1 MPPSKTFDRYQELRQ
16 YVGWTDADT
25 RLVQQAAAAAR
36 PHFAELIDDFYDA
49 IQSNPTTAKTI
60 TGGIPQI
67 HQLKGTLLCWL
78 EDLFSGNYDEA
89 YVLRR
94 WQIGMRHVRIGLDQ
108 AYTNAAIA
116 RLRQGLLSALH
127 CGLQLRS
134 PDKLAALRAID
145 KLLDLELAIINDA
158 YHTEYVGWHNRQER
172 ERRLHAERLA
182 AIGETMAGLVHESR
196 NMLQRCRACL
206 EMLEVDVADRP
217 AALNLV
223 ERIRHAQDDLHQ
235 LFEEVREYAAPLKL
249 DCRDCE
255 IAPVWQKAWNELTA
269 LEPEKKI
276 RLVEVVQP
284 EHLHASIDRFTLGQ
298 VFRNVFENAIQAS
311 PPAGQVKV
319 CCQLVPVDGRS
330 DVQILIGDQG
340 PGIPPQDREQVL
352 EPFFTTKIKGTG
364 LGLAIARRI
373 IESHGGRIEVLCAPK
388 GALIQIQIPQVQHES
403 IADCS
408 R

>member
-1 MPPSKTFDRYQELRQ
+1 MPTSKAYRRYQELRH
-16 YVGWTDADT
+16 YVGWTDADS
-25 RLVQQAAAAAR
+25 RLVQRAAATAR
-36 PHFAELIDDFYDA
+36 PHFATLIDDFYDA
-49 IQSNPTTAKTI
+49 ILSNPTTAKAI

-67 HQLKGTLLCWL
+67 HQLKESLLRWL

-89 YVLRR
+89 YVERR
-94 WQIGMRHVRIGLDQ
+94 WKIGLRHVQIGLDQ
-108 AYTNAAIA
+108 AYTNVAIS
-116 RLRQGLLSALH
+116 RLRQGLLTALH
-127 CGLQLRS
+127 SNLRPRDS
-134 PDKLAALRAID
+134 DNLAAIRAVD

-206 EMLEVDVADRP
+206 EMLEVDLADRP

-223 ERIRHAQDDLHQ
+223 ERIRQAQDDLHQ

-255 IAPVWQKAWNELTA
+255 IAPVWQKAWNELAA
-269 LEPEKKI
+269 LEPDKKI

-284 EHLHASIDRFTLGQ
+284 EHLHASIDRFTFGQ
-298 VFRNVFENAIQAS
+298 VFRNIFENAIQAS
-311 PPAGQVKV
+311 PQASQVEIR
-319 CCQLVPVDGRS
+319 CQLLPINEHH
-330 DVQILIGDQG
+330 DVQILISDQG
-340 PGIPPQDREQVL
+340 PGIPPQDRERVI
-352 EPFFTTKIKGTG
+352 EPFFTTKAKGTG

-373 IESHGGRIEVLCAPK
+373 VESHGGHIEIGDRQPH
-388 GALIQIQIPQVQHES
+388 GAVIQIQIPQG
-403 IADCS
+403 AA
-408 R
+408 